1 MVRSVTGK
9 GHTGLSNPNVICSC
23 FLTMLEALYLLLIA
37 VYTCKKKKK
46 TPKTV
51 FLKPKVK

>member
-1 MVRSVTGK
+1 
-9 GHTGLSNPNVICSC
+9 
-23 FLTMLEALYLLLIA
+23 MLEALYLLLIA